1 MLRNTVH
8 EVLPEHTLAAAQTAS
23 VIAGC
28 KAVSVVRAVKVSVQA
43 ANQC

>member
-1 MLRNTVH
+1 MRFCQNIH
-8 EVLPEHTLAAAQTAS
+8 WQLPRLQSDAS